1 MVTTILVERRGQ
13 AGYQD
18 QGAAVK
24 HLHEKW
30 SQVSRRREGW
40 RGGGYHENGYNSYKV
55 LHRCWYIVCGRIQRQ
70 VALENEKRFVIDM

>member
-18 QGAAVK
+18 QGATGK

-30 SQVSRRREGW
+30 SQVSGRREE
-40 RGGGYHENGYNSYKV
+40 GYHEKWLQLLQSAASLLVQGVWDSEINCS
-55 LHRCWYIVCGRIQRQ
+55 
-70 VALENEKRFVIDM
+70 